1 MMFLQ
6 GIILSAVVCARVVQD
21 AEEVLPGKLLPVLMP
36 MLAEADGFQVPAPSM
51 ASMAGRVPKTAA
63 QPAFMDRAN
72 VLMRADDELAADGHR
87 FGALLRAEQDTIV
100 DSELPA
106 DLEPYLAGVPAEH
119 MIVGQDFTCM
129 MNSPVGVGGLRPAA
143 APVVAR
149 AAAPVMMADDT
160 DFDLV
165 IVGCGVGGH
174 GAALHAVSK
183 GLKVAVVAGGDVGG
197 TCVNRGC
204 VPSKALLSAA
214 GRVREIGDS
223 KHLAD
228 FGITTGGVSYDREKV
243 AAHANNLASKVARNL
258 GGSLDALGITTFPEK
273 GELVSPT
280 EVSLVGSGK
289 TVKAKNV
296 ILATG
301 SVPWVPPGVEVDGK
315 TVFTSDEAL
324 KLEWVP
330 EWIAIIG
337 SGYIGLE
344 FSDVY
349 TALGSEVTFIEAMPR
364 IMFFFDKQI
373 AQLAERILIRPRNI
387 DYKTGVLASK
397 VTPGIPGVKPV
408 KIELINTETKEAV
421 EEMEV
426 DAVMVCTGRSPYSE
440 GLGLKNVNID
450 VSKNRGFVP
459 VDEKMRAL
467 DDDGN
472 VIDGL
477 WCIGDLN
484 GKMMLAHAASAQGIS
499 AIENMCEETHI
510 LNHDNIPAAC
520 FTHPEISMVGP
531 TEEQARERAEKEGWE
546 LGVSLGNF
554 KANSKALAEGAGDGI
569 VKVLFNK
576 ETYEVVGVHIV
587 GLHAADLIQECA
599 NAMNAGST
607 LQDLAMMTHTH
618 PTLCEVLDEAFKGG
632 LGRAAH

>member
-1 MMFLQ
+1 
-6 GIILSAVVCARVVQD
+6 
-21 AEEVLPGKLLPVLMP
+21 
-36 MLAEADGFQVPAPSM
+36 MLAISLASITAWSLSGAAMLAPTARPAI
-51 ASMAGRVPKTAA
+51 RA
-63 QPAFMDRAN
+63 QPN
-72 VLMRADDELAADGHR
+72 N
-87 FGALLRAEQDTIV
+87 IV
-100 DSELPA
+100 
-106 DLEPYLAGVPAEH
+106 
-119 MIVGQDFTCM
+119 
-129 MNSPVGVGGLRPAA
+129 
-143 APVVAR
+143 
-149 AAAPVMMADDT
+149 MADE

-183 GLKVAVVAGGDVGG
+183 GLKVAVVAGEDVGG

-204 VPSKALLSAA
+204 VPSKALLAA
-214 GRVREIGDS
+214 SGRVREMSDE

-228 FGITTGGVSYDREKV
+228 LGITTGGVSYDREKV
-243 AAHANNLASKVARNL
+243 AAHANNLASKVAKNL
-258 GGSLDALGITTFPEK
+258 EGSLGALGITVFPEK
-273 GELVSPT
+273 GTMVDPT
-280 EVSLVGSGK
+280 SVKLVGTDK
-289 TVKAKNV
+289 TVTAKNV

-301 SVPWVPPGVEVDGK
+301 SIPFVPPGVEVDGK
-315 TVFTSDEAL
+315 TVFSSDEAL

-330 EWIAIIG
+330 DYIAIIG

-373 AQLAERILIRPRNI
+373 AQLAERLLVRPRKI
-387 DYKTGVLASK
+387 DYRTNVFASK

-408 KIELINTETKEAV
+408 TIEMIDANTKELV
-421 EEMEV
+421 ETLEV
-426 DAVMVCTGRSPYSE
+426 DACMVCTGRSPYSE
-440 GLGLKNVNID
+440 GLNLDGIGVQM
-450 VSKNRGFVP
+450 NRGFAQ

-467 DDDGN
+467 DADGN

-477 WCIGDLN
+477 WAIGDLN

-499 AIENMCEETHI
+499 AVENMCGDEHI
-510 LNHDNIPAAC
+510 LNHDAIPAAC
-520 FTHPEISMVGP
+520 FTHPEIAMVGP

-546 LGVSLGNF
+546 VGISQGSF

-569 VKVLFNK
+569 AKVIFK
-576 ETYEVVGVHIV
+576 KDTYEVVAVHIV

-599 NAMNAGST
+599 NAIAAGST
-607 LQDLAMMTHTH
+607 LKDLSMMVHTH
-618 PTLCEVLDEAFKGG
+618 PTLCEVLDEAFKAG

>member
-1 MMFLQ
+1 
-6 GIILSAVVCARVVQD
+6 
-21 AEEVLPGKLLPVLMP
+21 
-36 MLAEADGFQVPAPSM
+36 M

-165 IVGCGVGGH
+165 IIGCGVGGH

-258 GGSLDALGITTFPEK
+258 GGSLDALGVTVLPEK

-280 EVSLVGSGK
+280 EVKLVGTDKMIKG
-289 TVKAKNV
+289 KNV

-301 SVPWVPPGVEVDGK
+301 SVPFVPPGIETDGK

-330 EWIAIIG
+330 DWIAIIG

-349 TALGSEVTFIEAMPR
+349 TALGADVTFIEALPR
-364 IMFFFDKQI
+364 LMAGFDKQI
-373 AQLAERILIRPRNI
+373 AQQADKILLRPRNI
-387 DYKTGVLASK
+387 EGYTGVFAAE
-397 VTPGIPGVKPV
+397 VTPGVPGVKPCRV
-408 KIELINTETKEAV
+408 KMIDANTKEHV
-421 EEMEV
+421 ETIEP
-426 DAVMVCTGRSPYSE
+426 DAVMVCTGRKPFPE
-440 GLGLKNVNID
+440 GLGLADAKVK
-450 VSKNRGFVP
+450 VERGFVQ
-459 VDEKMRAL
+459 VNEKMQAL
-467 DDDGN
+467 NEEGN

-499 AIENMCEETHI
+499 AVENMCGDEHI
-510 LNHDNIPAAC
+510 LNHDAVPAAC
-520 FTHPEISMVGP
+520 FTHPEIAMVGP
-531 TEEQARERAEKEGWE
+531 TEEQAREKAEAEGYE
-546 LGVSLGNF
+546 IAVTTGNF
-554 KANSKALAEGAGDGI
+554 RANSKALAEGEADGI
-569 VKVLFNK
+569 AKVIFRK
-576 ETYEVVGVHIV
+576 DTTEVISCHIV
-587 GLHAADLIQECA
+587 GLHAADLIQEVA
-599 NAMNAGST
+599 NAIEHGINLRELS
-607 LQDLAMMTHTH
+607 MTVHTH

-632 LGRAAH
+632 MGRSAH